1 MIGSAVEAVSFCD
14 TLEDLRNVLEE
25 VLSEDRTIPVSSE
38 RMYEIIADVGK
49 GVELDRTAH
58 VDTRYKTMDRK
69 VRPVAAPLPEGSE
82 ERMKQVAVYR
92 SLRNTARKFT
102 RRWFGPYVVMSAD
115 DNATYHIAEHDGM
128 RIAVPVM
135 RKRIKSFQKRY
146 EDEPNLDCVRGG
158 DDPGRT
164 DEGGEVGGSEDDK

>member
-1 MIGSAVEAVSFCD
+1 MEAVSFND
-14 TLEDLRNVLEE
+14 TLGEIRRVADEG
-25 VLSEDRTIPVSSE
+25 LSEDRVIPDNTME
-38 RMYEIIADVGK
+38 MYEVIGDFREMIGSGK
-49 GVELDRTAH
+49 TTQ
-58 VDTRYKTMDRK
+58 VDTKYKTMDRK

>member
-1 MIGSAVEAVSFCD
+1 MVYDNS
-14 TLEDLRNVLEE
+14 
-25 VLSEDRTIPVSSE
+25 
-38 RMYEIIADVGK
+38 
-49 GVELDRTAH
+49 LDNQHNA
-58 VDTRYKTMDRK
+58 M
-69 VRPVAAPLPEGSE
+69 
-82 ERMKQVAVYR
+82 
-92 SLRNTARKFT
+92 RKFT